1 MAKYLVE
8 EYLVVALNKLKE
20 LALADEQYERVVE
33 IDRLLKAK
41 ETAE

>member
-8 EYLVVALNKLKE
+8 EYLVVVLNKLKE